1 MQRSRSC
8 AAAQACTRASRR
20 RTPTSATSLAPE
32 KEILGSTP
40 RLVKGE
46 KKEFRAARPG
56 QPCDV
61 VRASPSGRRPAFPL
75 LSCARLKPTPAP
87 PAPPRHRKMGW
98 LRFWSESLNCCRRA
112 HMIRKPARTNTASSD
127 PFYVAPKRTGKCVE
141 SLDMVCA
148 ACRATLARTAL
159 SGAPGRQA
167 SGASGSSVLRAG
179 PDPHLV
185 RPLRR

>member
-1 MQRSRSC
+1 
-8 AAAQACTRASRR
+8 
-20 RTPTSATSLAPE
+20 
-32 KEILGSTP
+32 
-40 RLVKGE
+40 
-46 KKEFRAARPG
+46 
-56 QPCDV
+56 
-61 VRASPSGRRPAFPL
+61 
-75 LSCARLKPTPAP
+75 
-87 PAPPRHRKMGW
+87 
-98 LRFWSESLNCCRRA
+98 
-112 HMIRKPARTNTASSD
+112 MIRKPARTNTASSD